1 MRSECSLTYGRRV
14 VLPGEFVVVRERA
27 RPLSPEERRE
37 AILEAVLPLLRE
49 RGRDVTSRELAEAS
63 GVAEGTLFRAFG
75 DKESLLDAALRKLL
89 DRREFLAELRRIPMD
104 LPLDDKLGC
113 IVSAL
118 RARFGEVFRIMTLFG
133 IDRPPPLPGESQEEW
148 LGIVRDL
155 LEPELPALRVPV
167 DTVVWYLRLV
177 AFGASIEPF
186 SHVRSFGAEE
196 LAGIVA
202 HGVTRPAP

>member
-133 IDRPPPLPGESQEEW
+133 IDRPPPLRGESQEEW
-148 LGIVRDL
+148 LGLVREL
-155 LEPELPALRVPV
+155 LEPELPGLRVPV

-177 AFGASIEPF
+177 AFGSSIEPF
-186 SHVRSFGAEE
+186 AHVRTFDAEE
-196 LAGIVA
+196 LAGIIA
-202 HGVTRPAP
+202 HGVTRPTP